1 MKEPIGILVMD
12 KEADFTS
19 FDVIAK
25 LRGILHMRKIGHTG
39 TLDPQATGVLPVCVG
54 RATKVC
60 NLLTDMDKTYEA
72 QLLLGKITDT
82 QDIWG
87 EVLEER
93 EVSVTKEELLA
104 VIQKHIGW
112 QEQIPPMYSAKKIG
126 GKKLYELAREGKE
139 VERKASRICVHSI
152 ELLSFEPPKARLRVH
167 CSKGTYIRTLLHDM
181 GQELGCGGCMSYL
194 RRTQVGPFTLED
206 AHTLSFVQQQED
218 PGALLIP
225 VDRLFPE
232 DVHFTVKESAM
243 KQLLNGNILRL
254 TDGDFDGTCPETGK
268 QVLVYD
274 SAGEFKAIYERKQE
288 HLKIKAMF

>member
-19 FDVIAK
+19 FDVIGK

-60 NLLTDMDKTYEA
+60 SLLTDMDKTYEA
-72 QLLLGKITDT
+72 ELLLGKVTDT

-87 EVLEER
+87 DVLEEKA
-93 EVSVTKEELLA
+93 VSVTREELMA
-104 VIQKHIGW
+104 VIDRHIGW

-126 GKKLYELAREGKE
+126 GKKLYELAREGRE
-139 VERKASRICVHSI
+139 VERKASRICIHSI
-152 ELLSFEPPKARLRVH
+152 ELLSFEKDRARLLVS

-206 AHTLSFVQQQED
+206 AHTFSELMEHQD
-218 PGALLIP
+218 PCECLIP
-225 VDRLFPE
+225 VAELFPE
-232 DVHFTVKESAM
+232 DAHFTVRESAM
-243 KQLLNGNILRL
+243 KQLMNGNILGL
-254 TDGDFDGTCPETGK
+254 GDGVFDPALPEVGK

-274 SAGEFKAIYERKQE
+274 ASGEFKAIYERKPE

>member
-12 KEADFTS
+12 KEAGFTS

-60 NLLTDMDKTYEA
+60 NILTDMDKTYEA
-72 QLLLGKITDT
+72 ELLLGQTSDT

-87 EVLEER
+87 EILTQSP
-93 EVSVTKEELLA
+93 VSVTEEELRKVLA
-104 VIQKHIGW
+104 SHIGW

-139 VERKASRICVHSI
+139 VERKAAKICIHSI
-152 ELLSFEPPKARLRVH
+152 ELLSFQAPKARLRIH
-167 CSKGTYIRTLLHDM
+167 CSKGTYIRTLLHDI

-194 RRTQVGPFTLED
+194 RRTQVGPFTLQD
-206 AHTLSFVQQQED
+206 AHTLEDVQQAED
-218 PGALLIP
+218 ATSLLLS
-225 VDRLFPE
+225 VDQLFS
-232 DVHFTVKESAM
+232 DDAHFTVKQSAM

-254 TDGDFDGTCPETGK
+254 DDGVFSDSMPEVGQ

-274 SAGEFKAIYERKQE
+274 STGDFKAIYERKQE